1 MDTNKIKIPNIWETA
16 FKEQILYKNIAP
28 SNKKLNFR
36 PNNLNWDS
44 SSKKAISSTKRVWT
58 QSQTCNKRCPH

>member
-16 FKEQILYKNIAP
+16 FKEQILYKTIAP

-36 PNNLNWDS
+36 PNNLNWLFKWES
-44 SSKKAISSTKRVWT
+44 NLLY
-58 QSQTCNKRCPH
+58 QTSMDPIPNL